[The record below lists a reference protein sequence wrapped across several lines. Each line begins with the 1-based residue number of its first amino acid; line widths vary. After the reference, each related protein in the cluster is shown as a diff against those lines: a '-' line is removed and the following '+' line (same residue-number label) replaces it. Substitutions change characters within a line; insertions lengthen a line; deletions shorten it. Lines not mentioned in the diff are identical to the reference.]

1 VHCRD
6 PKWPLRPLEGIPGAS
21 GAQDRCSTGLGSSG
35 WWSFRSG
42 VVVGVRSRG
51 AAPGACIRCSTCEAV
66 SVLPRPQTCPPPRHL
81 GPFGMCTAR
90 SAKTSKARA
99 VWPVRVPCEPD
110 WRGSR
115 EIDLE
120 LRTRQKPGEPQRTS
134 QVVLSP
140 RPQSHSLVGGQ
151 GGKARLDQKS
161 SDVQLESE
169 RPSAVRQE
177 M

>member
-1 VHCRD
+1 
-6 PKWPLRPLEGIPGAS
+6 
-21 GAQDRCSTGLGSSG
+21 
-35 WWSFRSG
+35 
-42 VVVGVRSRG
+42 
-51 AAPGACIRCSTCEAV
+51 
-66 SVLPRPQTCPPPRHL
+66 
-81 GPFGMCTAR
+81 M
-90 SAKTSKARA
+90 
-99 VWPVRVPCEPD
+99 WPVCVPCEPD

-169 RPSAVRQE
+169 SL
-177 M
+177 

>member
-1 VHCRD
+1 MHCRD

-21 GAQDRCSTGLGSSG
+21 CAQAICSTSLGTSG

-66 SVLPRPQTCPPPRHL
+66 SVLPRPQTCSPPRHL
-81 GPFGMCTAR
+81 APFGMRTAR
-90 SAKTSKARA
+90 SVKTSKAQA
-99 VWPVRVPCEPD
+99 VWSVCVPCEPD

-115 EIDLE
+115 EIDPE
-120 LRTRQKPGEPQRTS
+120 LGARQKPGEPQRPS
-134 QVVLSP
+134 QMVPSP
-140 RPQSHSLVGGQ
+140 GPQIHSLVGGQ